1 VKYRDNVGNS
11 ANSSFDVEN
20 DEQLTDKLL
29 ALQNNTSVMRIDV
42 FKMAH
47 GVERAD
53 FWTTVLPAPAIQEA

>member
-1 VKYRDNVGNS
+1 
-11 ANSSFDVEN
+11 
-20 DEQLTDKLL
+20 
-29 ALQNNTSVMRIDV
+29 MRIDV